1 MFCEK
6 LNFLNYLWGASVV
19 TEKKRG
25 RPRKIVYDA
34 DGDIRTDPDLGV
46 TDHHPQAFSSVTVTE
61 FNTTAKEDF
70 ETACV
75 TSLKEEQKPELFK
88 RKKHAGGRPSIYRD
102 DMPAKI
108 YRYIKEQ
115 KSKDSIPTCAGA
127 CLALGINK
135 DTLYAWEKDDSK
147 QEFSDALYAL
157 RLEQEDLLL
166 TGAIKGKF
174 RERSSIFILSSV
186 HGYVE
191 RKEEK
196 LTVEGTEASLE
207 QVKALM
213 KAFNR

>member
-1 MFCEK
+1 M
-6 LNFLNYLWGASVV
+6 

-25 RPRKIVYDA
+25 RPRKIVSDA
-34 DGDIRTDPDLGV
+34 DGDVRIDSDSGV
-46 TDHHPQAFSSVTVTE
+46 TDDQPQASSPVLAE
-61 FNTTAKEDF
+61 FNITAEGF
-70 ETACV
+70 ETACI
-75 TSLKEEQKPELFK
+75 TEKEEQKPELFK
-88 RKKHAGGRPSIYRD
+88 RKKHAGGRPSLYRD

-108 YRYIKEQ
+108 YKYIKAQ
-115 KSKDSIPTCAGA
+115 KDKGSIPTCAGA
-127 CLALGINK
+127 CLALGIVK

-166 TGAIKGKF
+166 TGAIQGKF

>member
-1 MFCEK
+1 M
-6 LNFLNYLWGASVV
+6 

-25 RPRKIVYDA
+25 RPRKIIFDA
-34 DGDIRTDPDLGV
+34 DGAVRIDSDSGV
-46 TDHHPQAFSSVTVTE
+46 TDGQPQASSSVTVTE
-61 FNTTAKEDF
+61 FNITAKEDP
-70 ETACV
+70 
-75 TSLKEEQKPELFK
+75 KPELFK
-88 RKKHAGGRPSIYRD
+88 RKKHAGGRPSVYRD

-108 YRYIKEQ
+108 YKYIKEQ

-147 QEFSDALYAL
+147 KEFSDALYSL

-166 TGAIKGKF
+166 TGAIQGKF
-174 RERSSIFILSSV
+174 KERSSIFILSSV

>member
-1 MFCEK
+1 M
-6 LNFLNYLWGASVV
+6 

-25 RPRKIVYDA
+25 RPRKIVFDA
-34 DGDIRTDPDLGV
+34 EGTVRVVPDSGV
-46 TDHHPQAFSSVTVTE
+46 TDHQPQTSSSVTPVDITE
-61 FNTTAKEDF
+61 KEDF
-70 ETACV
+70 EALILTG
-75 TSLKEEQKPELFK
+75 LREEQKPELFK

-108 YRYIKEQ
+108 YKYIKEQ
-115 KSKDSIPTCAGA
+115 KAKDSIPTCAGA
-127 CLALGINK
+127 CLALGIVK
-135 DTLYAWEKDDSK
+135 DTLYLWEKDPDK
-147 QEFSDALYAL
+147 QEFSDALYSL

-166 TGAIKGKF
+166 TGAITGKF

>member
-1 MFCEK
+1 M
-6 LNFLNYLWGASVV
+6 

-25 RPRKIVYDA
+25 RPRKIVFDA
-34 DGDIRTDPDLGV
+34 EGDVKLDSDSGV
-46 TDHHPQAFSSVTVTE
+46 TDDQFQASSSVRPVSITE
-61 FNTTAKEDF
+61 K
-70 ETACV
+70 
-75 TSLKEEQKPELFK
+75 KEQKPELFK

-108 YRYIKEQ
+108 HKYIKAQ
-115 KSKDSIPTCAGA
+115 KDKGSIPTYAGA
-127 CLALGINK
+127 CLALGIVK
-135 DTLYAWEKDDSK
+135 DTLYTWEKDADK
-147 QEFSDALYAL
+147 EEFSDALHTL

-166 TGAIKGKF
+166 TGAIQGKF
-174 RERSSIFILSSV
+174 KERSSLFILSSV